1 MKHLWVTLLVVG
13 LAFLPGLAH
22 ATMVLYSPLPEMAK
36 KSDLIVHALVTGQK
50 VARDESGRIKT
61 YSTLQVLESVRG
73 ATKNEALNLSQVGGE
88 LDGETAQVIGTSSF
102 TVGEEVVLFGAR
114 MPDRV
119 VMFAVGVGKYR
130 VYSSAGQKYAIAEVG
145 DVQLVK
151 RKPEGGL
158 ESVKHPIP
166 TAIPLSDFLQNVRN
180 HVKTAGV
187 K

>member
-1 MKHLWVTLLVVG
+1 
-13 LAFLPGLAH
+13 
-22 ATMVLYSPLPEMAK
+22 MVLYSPLPEMTK

-73 ATKNEALNLSQVGGE
+73 ATKNEVLNLSQVGGE
-88 LDGETAQVIGTSSF
+88 LDGQTAHVVGTSTF
-102 TVGEEVVLFGAR
+102 AMGEEVVLFGAR

-130 VYSSAGQKYAIAEVG
+130 VYSSGGQKYAIAEVG

-151 RKPEGGL
+151 HKPGGGL

-166 TAIPLSDFLQNVRN
+166 TAVALSDFLSDVRN
-180 HVKTAGV
+180 HLKTAGA